1 MECHKS
7 SSGGKSMALK
17 ASSKKE
23 EQPNLSHR
31 GKQNL
36 MSVEEREQRSNRDR
50 DQIEIKEVIKQK
62 TKINK
67 IGFIDQ

>member
-36 MSVEEREQRSNRDR
+36 MSVEERE
-50 DQIEIKEVIKQK
+50 
-62 TKINK
+62 
-67 IGFIDQ
+67 